1 MNRILNVSVDTII
14 LYILL
19 LHIMYILCIS
29 VFVLYAYKM
38 HKINKKKKKK
48 LEPDKT
54 PVYDALIILSITKQF
69 SHWVNNSDIE
79 NLRTLEFNLLL
90 VGRHSN
96 SGKPDSSPAGITPR
110 PFAEKTA
117 KRRLLVAKVRAAWC
131 VESSNGPKEKTTNGG
146 EL

>member
-29 VFVLYAYKM
+29 VFVLYAYKI
-38 HKINKKKKKK
+38 HKIDKKKKKK

-54 PVYDALIILSITKQF
+54 SVYDVLIILSIEKQF
-69 SHWVNNSDIE
+69 SHWANNSDIE

-117 KRRLLVAKVRAAWC
+117 KRRLLVAKVRAAWR

>member
-29 VFVLYAYKM
+29 VFVLYAYKI
-38 HKINKKKKKK
+38 HKIDKKKKK

-54 PVYDALIILSITKQF
+54 SVYDALIILSIEKQF
-69 SHWVNNSDIE
+69 SHWANNSDIE

-117 KRRLLVAKVRAAWC
+117 KRRLLVAKVRAAWR

>member
-38 HKINKKKKKK
+38 HKIDKKKKK

>member
-29 VFVLYAYKM
+29 VFVLYAYKI
-38 HKINKKKKKK
+38 HKIDKKKKK

-54 PVYDALIILSITKQF
+54 SVYDALIILSIEKQF
-69 SHWVNNSDIE
+69 SHWANNSDIE

-90 VGRHSN
+90 IGRHSN

-117 KRRLLVAKVRAAWC
+117 KRRLLVAKVRAAWR